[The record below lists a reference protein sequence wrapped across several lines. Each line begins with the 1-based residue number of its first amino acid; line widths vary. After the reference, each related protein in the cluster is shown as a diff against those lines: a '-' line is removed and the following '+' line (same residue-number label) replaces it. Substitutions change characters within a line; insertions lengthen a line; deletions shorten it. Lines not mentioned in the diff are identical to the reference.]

1 MRQQQLHMQQQQH
14 HLQHSQYMAPPAA
27 LGLGQF
33 MAQPPQLMP
42 LALQQQLYMQQQQQQ
57 VHAAHQPGV
66 NQANLFQVNVFLSAL
81 TCVLQRSMVSSCV

>member
-14 HLQHSQYMAPPAA
+14 HLQYGQYMAPPAA

-33 MAQPPQLMP
+33 MAPPQLMP

-57 VHAAHQPGV
+57 VHAAAHQPGI
-66 NQANLFQVNVFLSAL
+66 NQANLFQVLSAL